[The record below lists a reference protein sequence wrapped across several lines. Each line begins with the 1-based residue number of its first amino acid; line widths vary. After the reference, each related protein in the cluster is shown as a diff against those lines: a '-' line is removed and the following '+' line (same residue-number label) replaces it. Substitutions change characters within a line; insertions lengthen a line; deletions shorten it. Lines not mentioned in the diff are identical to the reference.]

1 MSSNLIF
8 KKFCMPAVP
17 AFAAL
22 VLLLPSC
29 NLALSQAPAAKA
41 PAVLS
46 VQVDKSLHS
55 VSPTLYGMMTEEIN
69 YSYDGGLYAELV
81 RNRTLRDRNWNQQ
94 DWLIVQNASAGAK
107 FEKDKATGPS
117 EALNDSIKLTVTS
130 ASPSEPA
137 GLRNQGYWGYPLR
150 PNVAYKFSIY
160 AKADP
165 VGAGP
170 LHVDLVNNKTGKS
183 VAHGEVASI
192 GSDWKQYTVTL
203 HTGAITPSEENHL
216 ELTLTKPA
224 TMWMTMVS
232 VFPPTYKNRVNGNR
246 IDLMEKLAGLHPAF
260 LRFPGGNY
268 LEGDHIDERYE
279 WKKSIGPLVD
289 RPTHPSPWNYH
300 SSDGLGLLEFL
311 EWCEDLKMENVLA
324 VYGGYSM
331 RQEHIEPGK
340 KLEPYVQDA
349 LDEIEYATGSVDT
362 KWGAER
368 AKDGHPA
375 PFKLAYVEIGNEDFF
390 DQSKSYDG
398 RFKQFHDAIKA
409 KYPDQK
415 LIATAPVTSVKPD
428 VLDDHFYLSA
438 ENYFNDIHHYD
449 NFDRNGPKI
458 FMGEYATMEG
468 SPTADF
474 GAALGDAAWLTGV
487 ERNSDVVVMSSY
499 APLMV
504 NVHNGGM
511 QWHPDLIGYDGL
523 TSYGSPSYYVLSL
536 FAGKIGDEV
545 PASTLTGAGPRV
557 AYSVTHQ
564 ASTGKVYLKIVNGV
578 TTPQE
583 LEIDLSGISA
593 IAGPAKLTRLHA
605 LSPVDTNTIADPKHI
620 VPVESTIPAS
630 GTKVKHTIP
639 GYSFEVIEFDTKK

>member
-1 MSSNLIF
+1 MLPMPILKKSCTPAISFLASLIVVFLSCVPVYGQPSSA
-8 KKFCMPAVP
+8 K
-17 AFAAL
+17 
-22 VLLLPSC
+22 
-29 NLALSQAPAAKA
+29 PAA
-41 PAVLS
+41 VLN

-55 VSPTLYGMMTEEIN
+55 VSPMLYGMMTEEIN

-81 RNRTLRDRNWNQQ
+81 RNRTLRDPNWNQQ
-94 DWLIVQNASAGAK
+94 DWLVIQNADAGAK
-107 FEKDKATGPS
+107 FEKDKTTGPS
-117 EALNDSIKLTVTS
+117 EALNDSIKLTVSS
-130 ASPSEPA
+130 ASPAEPA

-150 PNVAYKFSIY
+150 PNVAYKFSMY
-160 AKADP
+160 AKADSA
-165 VGAGP
+165 GFGP
-170 LHVDLVNNKTGKS
+170 LHVDLVNNKTGRS
-183 VAHGEVASI
+183 VAHGEVASL
-192 GSDWKQYTVTL
+192 GSEWKQYTVTL
-203 HTGAITPSEENHL
+203 RTGQIEPSEANHL
-216 ELTLTKPA
+216 ELTLTKPG
-224 TMWMTMVS
+224 TVWMTLVS
-232 VFPPTYKNRVNGNR
+232 VFPPTYKNRENGNR

-268 LEGDHIDERYE
+268 LEGDHISERYQ
-279 WKKSIGPLVD
+279 WKKTIGPLVD

-311 EWCEDLKMENVLA
+311 EWCEDLHMQNVLA

-331 RQEHIEPGK
+331 RQEHVAPGK
-340 KLEPYVQDA
+340 DLEPYVQDA
-349 LDEIEYATGSVDT
+349 IDEIEYATGGVDT

-375 PFKLAYVEIGNEDFF
+375 PFKLAYVEIGNEDWF

-438 ENYFNDIHHYD
+438 EKYFDDIHHYD

-458 FMGEYATMEG
+458 FMGEYAPMEG

-499 APLMV
+499 APLLV

-523 TSYGSPSYYVLSL
+523 GSYGSPSYYVLSL

-578 TTPQE
+578 PTPQE

-593 IAGPAKLTRLHA
+593 ITGPAKLTRLHA
-605 LSPVDTNTIADPKHI
+605 LSPVDTNTITDPKHI
-620 VPVESTIPAS
+620 VPVESTIPVA

-639 GYSFEVIEFDTKK
+639 GYSFEVIELDTKK

>member
-150 PNVAYKFSIY
+150 PNVAYTFSIY

-279 WKKSIGPLVD
+279 WKKTIGPLVD

-311 EWCEDLKMENVLA
+311 EWCEDLNMENVLA

-578 TTPQE
+578 PTPQE

>member
-1 MSSNLIF
+1 MSITAFF
-8 KKFCMPAVP
+8 KRFRL
-17 AFAAL
+17 FSG
-22 VLLLPSC
+22 LLPVAF
-29 NLALSQAPAAKA
+29 LALPVVAQSPANQ

-46 VQVDKSLHS
+46 IQVDKPLHG

-94 DWLIVQNASAGAK
+94 DWLVIQNASAGAK
-107 FEKDKATGPS
+107 FEKDKTTGPS

-130 ASPSEPA
+130 ASPDQPA
-137 GLRNQGYWGYPLR
+137 GLRNMGYWGYALKPDTTYRGSL
-150 PNVAYKFSIY
+150 Y
-160 AKADP
+160 AKADSA
-165 VGAGP
+165 GLGP
-170 LHVDLVNNKTGKS
+170 LHWNLVNNKTGKS
-183 VAHGEVASI
+183 VAGAEVASI
-192 GSDWKQYTVTL
+192 GSEWKQYTVTL
-203 HTGAITPSEENHL
+203 RTGKIAASEDYHL
-216 ELTLTKPA
+216 ELTLTKPG
-224 TMWMTMVS
+224 TVWMTLVS
-232 VFPPTYKNRVNGNR
+232 LFPPTYKDRPNGNR
-246 IDLMEKLAGLHPAF
+246 VDLMEILGGLHPAF

-268 LEGDHIDERYE
+268 LEGDHINERFE
-279 WKKSIGPLVD
+279 WKKTIGPLVD

-311 EWCEDLKMENVLA
+311 EWCEDLHMQNVLA

-331 RQEHIEPGK
+331 RQEHVEPGPA
-340 KLEPYVQDA
+340 LEPYVQDA
-349 LDEIEYATGSVDT
+349 LDEIEYATGGTDT
-362 KWGAER
+362 KWGAQR

-375 PFKLAYVEIGNEDFF
+375 PFKLAYVEIGNEDWF

-415 LIATAPVTSVKPD
+415 LIATAPITSVKPD

-499 APLMV
+499 APLLV

-523 TSYGSPSYYVLSL
+523 SSYGSPSYYVLSL
-536 FAGKIGDEV
+536 FAGHVGDEV
-545 PASTLTGAGPRV
+545 PTSSLTGAGPRV
-557 AYSVTHQ
+557 AYSVTDEK
-564 ASTGKVYLKIVNGV
+564 STGKIYLKIVNGV
-578 TTPQE
+578 PTAQE
-583 LEIDLSGISA
+583 LEIDLSGVGAIS
-593 IAGPAKLTRLHA
+593 GSAKLTRLHA
-605 LSPVDTNTIADPKHI
+605 LSPVDTNTITDPKHI
-620 VPVESTIPAS
+620 VPVESTIPVT
-630 GTKVKHTIP
+630 GTKIKHTLP
-639 GYSFEVIEFDTKK
+639 GYSFELIELQTKK

>member
-1 MSSNLIF
+1 MQSMPLL
-8 KKFCMPAVP
+8 KKICPFLGLFLAVSMPASVL
-17 AFAAL
+17 AQGAATK
-22 VLLLPSC
+22 
-29 NLALSQAPAAKA
+29 PAA
-41 PAVLS
+41 VIS
-46 VQVDKSLHS
+46 VQVDKPLHS
-55 VSPTLYGMMTEEIN
+55 VSPMLYGLMTEEIN
-69 YSYDGGLYAELV
+69 YSYDGGLYPEMV

-94 DWLIVQNASAGAK
+94 DWLVVQNASAGAK
-107 FEKDKATGPS
+107 FERDKTTGPS

-130 ASPSEPA
+130 ASPAEPA
-137 GLRNQGYWGYPLR
+137 GLRNMGYWGYPLR
-150 PNVAYKFSIY
+150 PDMAYTASLY
-160 AKADP
+160 AKADTA
-165 VGAGP
+165 GLGP
-170 LHVDLVNNKTGKS
+170 LSVSLVSNKTGKS
-183 VAHGEVASI
+183 VANASVPSI

-203 HTGAITPSEENHL
+203 HTGKIAPSEENHL
-216 ELTLTKPA
+216 ELTLSKPG
-224 TMWMTMVS
+224 TVWLTLVS
-232 VFPPTYKNRVNGNR
+232 VFPPTYKGRVNGNR

-268 LEGDHIDERYE
+268 LEGDHLDERYE
-279 WKKSIGPLVD
+279 WKKTIGPLVN

-311 EWCEDLKMENVLA
+311 EWCEDLNMQNVLA

-331 RQEHIEPGK
+331 KQEHIAPGK
-340 KLEPYVQDA
+340 DLDPYVQDA
-349 LDEIEYATGSVDT
+349 LDEIEYATGDVT
-362 KWGAER
+362 TRWGAER

-438 ENYFNDIHHYD
+438 ENYFDDIHHYD
-449 NFDRNGPKI
+449 KFDRNGPKI

-468 SPTADF
+468 SPTGDF

-499 APLMV
+499 APLLV

-523 TSYGSPSYYVLSL
+523 SSYGSPSYYVLSL
-536 FAGKIGDEV
+536 FAAKVGDSV
-545 PASTLTGAGPRV
+545 PESTITGGGPRL
-557 AYSVTHQ
+557 AYSVTES
-564 ASTGKVYLKIVNGV
+564 AGKVFLKVVNGV
-578 TTPQE
+578 ATPQE
-583 LEIDLSGISA
+583 LEVDLSGVSP
-593 IAGPAKLTRLHA
+593 IAGPAKVTRLHA
-605 LSPVDTNTIADPKHI
+605 LSPTDTNTIADPKHI
-620 VPVESTIPAS
+620 VPVESTVPVA
-630 GTKVKHTIP
+630 GTKLKHTLP
-639 GYSFEVIEFDTKK
+639 GYSFELIELDTKK

>member
-1 MSSNLIF
+1 MSSMSIL
-8 KKFCMPAVP
+8 KKYCLPA
-17 AFAAL
+17 ASFFASL
-22 VLLLPSC
+22 VLLLPAC
-29 NLALSQAPAAKA
+29 IPGFAQAAGPKA

-46 VQVDKSLHS
+46 VQVDKSLHG
-55 VSPTLYGMMTEEIN
+55 VSPMLYGMMTEEIN

-94 DWLIVQNASAGAK
+94 DWLVVQNASAGAK
-107 FEKDKATGPS
+107 FEKDKTTGPS
-117 EALNDSIKLTVTS
+117 EALSDSIKLAVTS
-130 ASPSEPA
+130 ASAAEPA

-160 AKADP
+160 AKADS
-165 VGAGP
+165 AAFGP
-170 LHVDLVNNKTGKS
+170 LHVDLVNNKTSKS

-192 GSDWKQYTVTL
+192 GTEWKQYTLTL

-216 ELTLTKPA
+216 ELTLTKPG
-224 TMWMTMVS
+224 TVWMTMVS
-232 VFPPTYKNRVNGNR
+232 VFPPTYKNRANGNR

-268 LEGDHIDERYE
+268 LEGDHINERYE
-279 WKKSIGPLVD
+279 WKKTIGPLVD

-311 EWCEDLKMENVLA
+311 EWCEDLHMQNVLA

-331 RQEHIEPGK
+331 KQEHVEPGK
-340 KLEPYVQDA
+340 DLEPYVQDA
-349 LDEIEYATGSVDT
+349 LDEIEYATGGTDT

-368 AKDGHPA
+368 AKDGHRA
-375 PFKLAYVEIGNEDFF
+375 PFKLAYVEIGNEDWF

-415 LIATAPVTSVKPD
+415 LIATAPVTSIKPD

-523 TSYGSPSYYVLSL
+523 ISYGSPSYYVLSL

-545 PASTLTGAGPRV
+545 PASTLTGASPRV
-557 AYSVTHQ
+557 AYSVTTQ

-578 TTPQE
+578 PTEQE
-583 LEIDLSGISA
+583 LEIDLSGVSA
-593 IAGPAKLTRLHA
+593 ITGPAKLTRLHA
-605 LSPVDTNTIADPKHI
+605 LSPVDTNTITDPKHI
-620 VPVESTIPAS
+620 VPVESTIPVA
-630 GTKVKHTIP
+630 GTKVRHAIP
-639 GYSFEVIEFDTKK
+639 GYSFEVIELDTKK

>member
-1 MSSNLIF
+1 MSSMPILKN
-8 KKFCMPAVP
+8 FCAPAVCF
-17 AFAAL
+17 FAGL
-22 VLLLPSC
+22 VLLPASVPGF
-29 NLALSQAPAAKA
+29 AQAAGPKA
-41 PAVLS
+41 PSVLR
-46 VQVDKSLHS
+46 VQVDKSLHG
-55 VSPTLYGMMTEEIN
+55 VSPMLYGMMTEEIN

-94 DWLIVQNASAGAK
+94 DWLIVQNASAGAR
-107 FEKDKATGPS
+107 FEKDQTTGPS

-130 ASPSEPA
+130 ASPAEPA
-137 GLRNQGYWGYPLR
+137 GLRNMGYWGYPLR
-150 PNVAYKFSIY
+150 PNVAYRFSIY
-160 AKADP
+160 AKADST
-165 VGAGP
+165 GFGP
-170 LHVDLVNNKTGKS
+170 LHVDLVNNKTSKS

-192 GSDWKQYTVTL
+192 GAEWKQYTVTL
-203 HTGAITPSEENHL
+203 LTGAIPPSEENHL
-216 ELTLTKPA
+216 ELTLTRPG
-224 TMWMTMVS
+224 TVWMTMAS

-268 LEGDHIDERYE
+268 LEGDHINERYE
-279 WKKSIGPLVD
+279 WKKTIGPLVD

-311 EWCEDLKMENVLA
+311 EWCEDLHMQNVLA

-331 RQEHIEPGK
+331 KQEHVEPGK
-340 KLEPYVQDA
+340 DLEPYVQDA
-349 LDEIEYATGSVDT
+349 LDEIEYATGGTDT

-375 PFKLAYVEIGNEDFF
+375 PFKLAYVEIGNEDWF

-415 LIATAPVTSVKPD
+415 LIATAPVTSVKPE

-438 ENYFNDIHHYD
+438 EKYFDDIHHYD

-468 SPTADF
+468 SPTGDF

-499 APLMV
+499 APLLV

-523 TSYGSPSYYVLSL
+523 ASYGSPSYYVLSL

-545 PASTLTGAGPRV
+545 PTSTMTGAGPRV
-557 AYSVTHQ
+557 AYSVTDQ
-564 ASTGKVYLKIVNGV
+564 ASTGKVFLKIVNGV
-578 TTPQE
+578 PTAQE
-583 LEIDLSGISA
+583 LEIDLSGVSA
-593 IAGPAKLTRLHA
+593 ITGPAKLTRLHA
-605 LSPVDTNTIADPKHI
+605 LSPVDTNTITDPKHI

-630 GTKVKHTIP
+630 GTKFKHTIP
-639 GYSFEVIEFDTKK
+639 GYSFEVIELDTKK

>member
-1 MSSNLIF
+1 MSSKPIL
-8 KKFCMPAVP
+8 KKLCTPAVP

-279 WKKSIGPLVD
+279 WKKTIGPLVD

-311 EWCEDLKMENVLA
+311 EWCEDLNMENVLA

-349 LDEIEYATGSVDT
+349 LDEIEYAAGSVDT

>member
-1 MSSNLIF
+1 MQSMQIL
-8 KKFCMPAVP
+8 KKFCSPIS
-17 AFAAL
+17 
-22 VLLLPSC
+22 LLLTG
-29 NLALSQAPAAKA
+29 LSLVIAAHSQPAAKSA
-41 PAVLS
+41 AVLNI
-46 VQVDKSLHS
+46 QVDKTEHS
-55 VSPTLYGMMTEEIN
+55 VSPMLFGMMTEEIN
-69 YSYDGGLYAELV
+69 FSYDGGLYPEMV

-94 DWLIVQNASAGAK
+94 DWLVVQNASAGAK
-107 FEKDKATGPS
+107 MEKDTTTGPS
-117 EALNDSIKLTVTS
+117 AALTDSIKLTVTS
-130 ASPSEPA
+130 ASATEPA
-137 GLRNQGYWGYPLR
+137 GLRNQGYWGYPLK
-150 PNVAYKFSIY
+150 PNTTYTFSMY
-160 AKADP
+160 AKADLGGGSLNP
-165 VGAGP
+165 F
-170 LHVDLVNNKTGKS
+170 HVNLVNNKTGKS
-183 VAHGEVASI
+183 VANGKIFLEI
-192 GSDWKQYTVTL
+192 KGDWKEYALKL
-203 HTGAITPSEENHL
+203 HTGQIEPSEANHL
-216 ELTLTKPA
+216 ELTLTKPG
-224 TMWMTMVS
+224 TVWMTLVS

-268 LEGDHIDERYE
+268 LEGDHISERYD
-279 WKKSIGPLVD
+279 WKKTIGPLVD

-311 EWCEDLKMENVLA
+311 EWCEDLNMQNVLA

-331 RQEHIEPGK
+331 KQEHVNPGK
-340 KLEPYVQDA
+340 DLEPYVQDA
-349 LDEIEYATGSVDT
+349 LDEIEYATGGPDT

-375 PFKLAYVEIGNEDFF
+375 PFKLAYVEIGNEDWF

-398 RFKQFHDAIKA
+398 RFAQFHDAIKK

-415 LIATAPVTSVKPD
+415 LIATAPVTSRKPD

-438 ENYFNDIHHYD
+438 EKYFDDIHHYD

-499 APLMV
+499 APLLV

-536 FAGKIGDEV
+536 FAGHIGDEV
-545 PASTLTGAGPRV
+545 PASTMTGAGPRV

-564 ASTGKVYLKIVNGV
+564 ESTGKVFLKIVNSV
-578 TTPQE
+578 PTPQD
-583 LEIDLSGISA
+583 LEMDLSGVSA
-593 IAGPAKLTRLHA
+593 ITGPAKLTRLHA
-605 LSPVDTNTIADPKHI
+605 LSPADTNTINDPMHI
-620 VPVESTIPAS
+620 VPVESMIPVA
-630 GTKVKHTIP
+630 GTNVKHTIP
-639 GYSFEVIEFDTKK
+639 GYSFELIELDTKK